1 MIKGDKGRMPLSM
14 LDKLYFSKR
23 RPKTAIIKRIKA
35 EKRHQLTDKL
45 KAEPKPE
52 EK

>member
-1 MIKGDKGRMPLSM
+1 MIKGNKGRMPLSM
-14 LDKLYFSKR
+14 LDKLYFNKR
-23 RPKTAIIKRIKA
+23 RPKTAIIKRTEA
-35 EKRHQLTDKL
+35 RRRHLLADKL

>member
-23 RPKTAIIKRIKA
+23 RPKTASVKRTKVGR
-35 EKRHQLTDKL
+35 RHLLADKL
-45 KAEPKPE
+45 KAEPKSE